1 MNPRS
6 LSSSLV
12 SRAYEAYGRCTVMGT
27 YNFAGDMGIV
37 AFPAFKRLDSGA
49 QLQGAVELLGAVGL
63 AAALAVLLLLSL
75 TAALVLLPVVGVFP
89 TGTSS
94 VLHAIVADLVA
105 PEARARGYGLFYMLY
120 QGLGIVAPVL
130 YVWFSD
136 ATELTWAMIL
146 LGILTMAAAS
156 LAVLLREQ
164 TAIVTA

>member
-1 MNPRS
+1 M
-6 LSSSLV
+6 
-12 SRAYEAYGRCTVMGT
+12 
-27 YNFAGDMGIV
+27 
-37 AFPAFKRLDSGA
+37 
-49 QLQGAVELLGAVGL
+49 QGAVELLGAVGL
-63 AAALAVLLLLSL
+63 AAALAVLFLLSL

-105 PEARARGYGLFYMLY
+105 PEARARWYGLFYMLY

-130 YVWFSD
+130 YGWFSD

-146 LGILTMAAAS
+146 LGILTMAAAP